1 LFNLYLNENM
11 KIYRRVRTWMLVLV
25 LILTTIGFLVA
36 QQYTVKPSQVAS
48 SDWKTNVQQQINSD
62 MQNLKSTRPGTDWK
76 PHLQTRV
83 KLNQYHLDH
92 NIPPTDQTLWGNM
105 LKAADLIM
113 VVTVF
118 TVIVAADSVAGEF
131 SGGTIK
137 LLLIRPVSR
146 SKILLSKYLSTLTF
160 SLLLFVILFI
170 SAFVV
175 SGALQGFH
183 DMGVPYVY
191 ASSDGLI
198 HETNIVT
205 QAINTYLLQ
214 SIQMIMVVTLAF
226 MISSVFR
233 SSSIAI
239 ALSLVIMFG
248 GSSIVDFLAQYGW
261 AKYYLFENTDL
272 TQYLTGT
279 PLIPGMTLSFSV
291 VVLLVYFLVFN
302 VLSWV
307 VFKKRDVAA

>member
-1 LFNLYLNENM
+1 MFNLYRNENM
-11 KIYRRVRTWMLVLV
+11 KIYRRARTWMLVVV

-48 SDWKTNVQQQINSD
+48 SDWKTNVQQQIND
-62 MQNLKSTRPGTDWK
+62 DQKNLQSTRPGTDWR
-76 PHLQTRV
+76 PRLENRV
-83 KLNQYHLDH
+83 KLNQYRLDN
-92 NIPPTDQTLWGNM
+92 NIPPTEQTLWGNM

-160 SLLLFVILFI
+160 SLLLFVTLFI
-170 SAFVV
+170 TAFVA

-183 DMGVPYVY
+183 DMGVPYLY
-191 ASSDGLI
+191 ISSDGVI
-198 HETNIVT
+198 HQVNIVQ
-205 QAINTYLLQ
+205 QAISTYLYQ
-214 SIQMIMVVTLAF
+214 SIQMVMVVTLAF

-239 ALSLVIMFG
+239 ALSLV
-248 GSSIVDFLAQYGW
+248 
-261 AKYYLFENTDL
+261 
-272 TQYLTGT
+272 
-279 PLIPGMTLSFSV
+279 
-291 VVLLVYFLVFN
+291 
-302 VLSWV
+302 
-307 VFKKRDVAA
+307 